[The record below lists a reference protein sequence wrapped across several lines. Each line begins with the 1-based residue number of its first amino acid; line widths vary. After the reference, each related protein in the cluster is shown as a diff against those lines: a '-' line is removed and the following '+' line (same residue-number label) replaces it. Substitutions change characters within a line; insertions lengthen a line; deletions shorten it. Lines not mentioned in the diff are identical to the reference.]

1 MTFRLVLT
9 LLLLLSTLSAQAD
22 EAPIADYSMEPLGA
36 PLFDEAHIAVETIAI
51 NKWLVT
57 NIKALTYEQMTGPR
71 EHLYYPIDSRV
82 KQHYATEKQVLPA
95 KHDLILKLN
104 R

>member
-57 NIKALTYEQMTGPR
+57 NIKALTYEQMTGLESTSTIR
-71 EHLYYPIDSRV
+71 SIH
-82 KQHYATEKQVLPA
+82 A
-95 KHDLILKLN
+95 
-104 R
+104 